1 MFVETERFGAF
12 EMEES
17 KKLVFPSGLPGFEDM
32 QDFVIIRNESTYPIY
47 WLQSL
52 ESKYIAL
59 PVIMLFGIVED
70 YSVQLRDDDLREL
83 SVESQDDL
91 LVMNVVVIPED
102 ITRMTA
108 NLAAPIIIN
117 ARAGLGRQVIIDVR
131 ELPMRYPIYDA
142 VMNAIKGGD
151 PDAGTVTESR

>member
-1 MFVETERFGAF
+1 MLIETRFGMSETNDNKIINF
-12 EMEES
+12 Y
-17 KKLVFPSGLPGFEDM
+17 SGLPGFEDLH
-32 QDFVIIRNESTYPIY
+32 QFIIIEVGNTKPIY

-91 LVMNVVVIPED
+91 LVMNFVVIPED